1 MKLSF
6 FIAKRLMVQAPLQS
20 KRKQSGFSKLIINL
34 AFSAVCVSV
43 MVMILAICVVK
54 GYQNQ
59 VKGKLAGFHAPIQ
72 LANLDLN
79 KSFESVPLERDSLLE
94 VLVPQQKGVVFLQTF
109 ATKAGIIKT
118 EEAFEGI
125 VLKGVGSDYNWDFLA
140 KHLKEGALPILNDSQ
155 VSPSILISS
164 LTANRMQ
171 FKLGDALFVY
181 FIQEPPRVRKFKIVG
196 IFDSG
201 MGELDELYAFVDI
214 KQVQKLNNWSKFEV
228 SGYEI
233 GLNQLEDM
241 AHMQTS
247 LSEFVPFNMS
257 INTIAEMYPALFDW
271 LILLDMNVLIILL
284 LMLAVAAINM
294 VTALLILILERTQ
307 MIGLLKAMGAKDQLI
322 SKVFIWMAAQIIIKG
337 LFFGN
342 LIGLGLAFL
351 QQKFAWLK
359 LDQKSYYLNQVP
371 IEFDWQLIIG
381 VNFLSFFIC
390 MVLLLIP
397 ARFVAKV
404 SPVKTIQFK

>member
-1 MKLSF
+1 
-6 FIAKRLMVQAPLQS
+6 MVQAPLQS

-181 FIQEPPRVRKFKIVG
+181 FIQEPPRVRKFKISG

-241 AHMQTS
+241 EHMQTS
-247 LSEFVPFNMS
+247 LSEFVPFNMA

-322 SKVFIWMAAQIIIKG
+322 SEIFIWMAGQIIIKG

-342 LIGLGLAFL
+342 LLGLGLAFL

-390 MVLLLIP
+390 MILLLIP

-404 SPVKTIQFK
+404 NPVKTIQFK

>member
-1 MKLSF
+1 
-6 FIAKRLMVQAPLQS
+6 MVQAPLQS

>member
-1 MKLSF
+1 
-6 FIAKRLMVQAPLQS
+6 MVQAPLQS

-140 KHLKEGALPILNDSQ
+140 KHLKEGALPLLNDSQ
-155 VSPSILISS
+155 VSQEILISR

-181 FIQEPPRVRKFKIVG
+181 FIQEPPRVRKFKISG

-241 AHMQTS
+241 EHMQTS
-247 LSEFVPFNMS
+247 LSEFVPFNMA

-322 SKVFIWMAAQIIIKG
+322 SEIFIWMAAQIIIKG

-390 MVLLLIP
+390 MILLLIP

-404 SPVKTIQFK
+404 NPVKTIQFK

>member
-1 MKLSF
+1 
-6 FIAKRLMVQAPLQS
+6 
-20 KRKQSGFSKLIINL
+20 
-34 AFSAVCVSV
+34 
-43 MVMILAICVVK
+43 
-54 GYQNQ
+54 
-59 VKGKLAGFHAPIQ
+59 
-72 LANLDLN
+72 
-79 KSFESVPLERDSLLE
+79 
-94 VLVPQQKGVVFLQTF
+94 
-109 ATKAGIIKT
+109 
-118 EEAFEGI
+118 
-125 VLKGVGSDYNWDFLA
+125 
-140 KHLKEGALPILNDSQ
+140 
-155 VSPSILISS
+155 
-164 LTANRMQ
+164 MQ

-241 AHMQTS
+241 EHMQTS
-247 LSEFVPFNMS
+247 LSEFVPFNMA

-322 SKVFIWMAAQIIIKG
+322 SEIFIWMAAQIIIKG

-390 MVLLLIP
+390 MILLLIP

-404 SPVKTIQFK
+404 NPVKTIQFK

>member
-1 MKLSF
+1 
-6 FIAKRLMVQAPLQS
+6 MVQAPLQS

-155 VSPSILISS
+155 VSPSILISR

-181 FIQEPPRVRKFKIVG
+181 FIQEPPRVRKFKISG

-241 AHMQTS
+241 EHMQTS
-247 LSEFVPFNMS
+247 LSEFVPFNMA

-322 SKVFIWMAAQIIIKG
+322 SEIFIWMAAQIIIKG

-390 MVLLLIP
+390 MILLLIP

-404 SPVKTIQFK
+404 NPVKTIQFK